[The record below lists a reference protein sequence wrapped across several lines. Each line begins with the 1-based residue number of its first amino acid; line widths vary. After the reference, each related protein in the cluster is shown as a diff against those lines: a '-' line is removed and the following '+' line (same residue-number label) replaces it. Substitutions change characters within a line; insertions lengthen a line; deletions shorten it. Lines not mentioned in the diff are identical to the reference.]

1 MHVIWLSVPLAS
13 ADEPTVKFSARSD
26 DNKYFWTGIW
36 TVALYT
42 PFKRGSN
49 LVADVHI
56 EEDAVLM
63 LPDARG
69 IAGVELKV
77 ERGKLLS
84 PDGSLE
90 NQR

>member
-1 MHVIWLSVPLAS
+1 M
-13 ADEPTVKFSARSD
+13 
-26 DNKYFWTGIW
+26 
-36 TVALYT
+36 
-42 PFKRGSN
+42 
-49 LVADVHI
+49 ADVHI

-90 NQR
+90 NQRWEFIERKILREKKKTLLTKKK

>member
-1 MHVIWLSVPLAS
+1 M
-13 ADEPTVKFSARSD
+13 
-26 DNKYFWTGIW
+26 
-36 TVALYT
+36 
-42 PFKRGSN
+42 
-49 LVADVHI
+49 ADVHI

-90 NQR
+90 NQRWEFIERKILREKNKTLLTKKK

>member
-1 MHVIWLSVPLAS
+1 M
-13 ADEPTVKFSARSD
+13 
-26 DNKYFWTGIW
+26 
-36 TVALYT
+36 
-42 PFKRGSN
+42 
-49 LVADVHI
+49 ADVHI

-77 ERGKLLS
+77 ERAKLLS

>member
-1 MHVIWLSVPLAS
+1 M
-13 ADEPTVKFSARSD
+13 
-26 DNKYFWTGIW
+26 
-36 TVALYT
+36 
-42 PFKRGSN
+42 
-49 LVADVHI
+49 ADVHI

-90 NQR
+90 NQRWEFIERKILREKNKTILTKKK

>member
-26 DNKYFWTGIW
+26 DKYFWTGIW

-63 LPDARG
+63 RPDARG

-77 ERGKLLS
+77 ERAKLLS

-90 NQR
+90 NQG

>member
-1 MHVIWLSVPLAS
+1 M
-13 ADEPTVKFSARSD
+13 
-26 DNKYFWTGIW
+26 
-36 TVALYT
+36 
-42 PFKRGSN
+42 
-49 LVADVHI
+49 ADVHI

-77 ERGKLLS
+77 ERAKLLS

-90 NQR
+90 NQGWQFIERKILRGKKLFWPRKSNIQEKISI